1 MSKSCCDH
9 SHSAAIKTVSKNTIG
24 QHEPHHD
31 SPCCAGNTT
40 CGSAPYLAPPLA
52 HHLANDALAQSE
64 DNPPSL
70 ASCHDQHCGCTAA
83 THQHLAPSA
92 DLLVDPLVNPLID
105 PQVNAPT
112 DILTEPVTAQAL
124 PTHRHSWHVVGM
136 DCPSCARKVETAVSR
151 VAGVVQARVLFATE
165 KLVVDL
171 APGLCPDLVTAA
183 VLAAGFQLK
192 ESNQGATADLAT
204 EQGSSLHPRQ
214 RALGRA
220 IAAYWQPLSLAGFML
235 IAALLPTALS
245 QPLFIF
251 ATLWGLWPIAG
262 KAWALTK
269 SGSPFAIETLM
280 TVAAL
285 GALLLGETAEAATV
299 LLLFMLG
306 EHLEAYAAGRAR
318 AGVTALMA
326 LVPNKAMRIRPALP
340 DQGAQ
345 EVREEVAVDQLRPG
359 DIIEI
364 APGARLPADACL
376 LDALG
381 AFDES
386 ALTGESIPVEHRQG
400 DTVPA
405 GSLAADRLVRL
416 EVVSEPGN
424 NAIDRI
430 LHLIE
435 EAQSQRAPIERF
447 IDRFSRAYTPAIMLF
462 ALLVMLVP
470 PLAFGQSWDEWI
482 YRALTLLLIGCPCA
496 LVISTPAAVTS
507 ALAAA
512 SRQGVLIK
520 GGAAL
525 ERLAHINTLAFDKTG
540 TLTLGQ
546 PQLRELVS
554 LNGQPDAELLALA
567 AAIEQG
573 SHHPLARAIVANAT
587 KQQLTLAK
595 AEALRALPGMG
606 VEGRID
612 GILWQLLA
620 PSRITTLTTEQLAR
634 TAALEQQGQTVV
646 VLCQIQQQQVLPA
659 ALLALRDEI
668 RPEAAA
674 ALRELQR
681 LGLSSIMLTGDNP
694 RTAQA
699 IATEL
704 GIGWRAGLLPQNKVE
719 EIAKLAATHK
729 VAMIGDGIND
739 APAMKRASI
748 GIAMGGGTDVAL
760 ETADAA
766 LTHNQLGGIATMIR
780 LSRAALANI
789 HQNIALA
796 LGLKA
801 IFLVTSVF
809 GITGLWIAVLADTG
823 ATALVTINALRLLRK
838 R

>member
-1 MSKSCCDH
+1 MSKSCCNH
-9 SHSAAIKTVSKNTIG
+9 QHAAPIKAVSKAAPG
-24 QHEPHHD
+24 QSEHHHD
-31 SPCCAGNTT
+31 SHCCDNTT
-40 CGSAPYLAPPLA
+40 PVSCCSTQTPHEHASRDGNESPGDEEPPRG
-52 HHLANDALAQSE
+52 
-64 DNPPSL
+64 
-70 ASCHDQHCGCTAA
+70 SCHDQVCCS
-83 THQHLAPSA
+83 APLSPA
-92 DLLVDPLVNPLID
+92 HDHKHEHEHEHDMPPADPLV
-105 PQVNAPT
+105 AP
-112 DILTEPVTAQAL
+112 VQGNS
-124 PTHRHSWHVVGM
+124 RHSWQVLGM
-136 DCPSCARKVETAVSR
+136 DCPSCARKIETAVSR
-151 VAGVVQARVLFATE
+151 VSGVQQARVLFATE

-171 APGLCPDLVTAA
+171 APGLSPDPVTAA

-192 ESNQGATADLAT
+192 GESADKQAADRKQASQPPLQGNLF
-204 EQGSSLHPRQ
+204 GNF
-214 RALGRA
+214 LGK
-220 IAAYWQPLSLAGFML
+220 YWQPLSLAGLML
-235 IAALLPTALS
+235 VAALLPKEFG
-245 QPLFIF
+245 QPLFTL
-251 ATLWGLWPIAG
+251 ATLWGLWPISR

-280 TVAAL
+280 TIAAV
-285 GALLLGETAEAATV
+285 GALFLGETAEAAMV

-326 LVPNKAMRIRPALP
+326 LVPDKALRIRTTAE
-340 DQGAQ
+340 G
-345 EVREEVAVDQLRPG
+345 EVREEVAADQLRPG

-364 APGARLPADACL
+364 APGARLPADARL
-376 LDALG
+376 LDELG

-386 ALTGESIPVEHRQG
+386 ALTGESIPVERRQG
-400 DTVPA
+400 DKVPA
-405 GSLAADRLVRL
+405 GSLAADRVLRL

-435 EAQSQRAPIERF
+435 EAESQRAPIERF
-447 IDRFSRAYTPAIMLF
+447 IDRFSRWYTPAMMLV
-462 ALLVMLVP
+462 ALLVVLVP

-482 YRALTLLLIGCPCA
+482 YRGLALLLIGCPCA

-512 SRQGVLIK
+512 TRQGALIK

-525 ERLAHINTLAFDKTG
+525 ERLAHIDTVAFDKTG
-540 TLTLGQ
+540 TLTLGK
-546 PQLRELVS
+546 PQLTELVS
-554 LNGQPDAELLALA
+554 LNGQPEDELLALA

-573 SHHPLARAIVANAT
+573 SHHPLARAVVANAT
-587 KQQLTLAK
+587 EQGLTLA
-595 AEALRALPGMG
+595 EARDLRALPGMG
-606 VEGRID
+606 VEGRIN
-612 GILWQLLA
+612 GELWQLLA
-620 PSRITTLTTEQLAR
+620 PSRV
-634 TAALEQQGQTVV
+634 AALNMEQQTRIGSLERQGKTVV
-646 VLCQIQQQQVLPA
+646 VLCQSSGDQALPV
-659 ALLALRDEI
+659 ALLALRDQI

-674 ALRELQR
+674 ALQELNR
-681 LGLSSIMLTGDNP
+681 LGLNSIMLTGDNP
-694 RTAQA
+694 RAAEA

-704 GIGWRAGLLPQNKVE
+704 GMGWRAGLLPENKVE
-719 EIAKLAATHK
+719 EIAKLASTRK

-766 LTHNQLGGIATMIR
+766 LTHNQLGGIAAMIR

-801 IFLVTSVF
+801 IFLVTSLL

-823 ATALVTINALRLLRK
+823 ATALVTANALRLLRK

>member
-1 MSKSCCDH
+1 MSKSCCNH
-9 SHSAAIKTVSKNTIG
+9 QHAAPIKAVSKAASG
-24 QHEPHHD
+24 QSEHHHD
-31 SPCCAGNTT
+31 SHCCDNTT
-40 CGSAPYLAPPLA
+40 PVSCCSTQTPHEHASRDGNESPGDEEPPRGGCHDKACCSAPLSPAHDHKHEHEHEHEHDMPPA
-52 HHLANDALAQSE
+52 
-64 DNPPSL
+64 
-70 ASCHDQHCGCTAA
+70 
-83 THQHLAPSA
+83 
-92 DLLVDPLVNPLID
+92 DPLV
-105 PQVNAPT
+105 AP
-112 DILTEPVTAQAL
+112 VQGNS
-124 PTHRHSWHVVGM
+124 RHSWQVLGM
-136 DCPSCARKVETAVSR
+136 DCPSCARKIETAVSR
-151 VAGVVQARVLFATE
+151 VSGVQQARVLFATE

-171 APGLCPDLVTAA
+171 APGLSPDPVTAA

-192 ESNQGATADLAT
+192 GAQANTAHTITKEAT
-204 EQGSSLHPRQ
+204 RQ
-214 RALGRA
+214 SPLLTTLGK
-220 IAAYWQPLSLAGFML
+220 YWQPLSLASLML
-235 IAALLPTALS
+235 VAALLPKEFG
-245 QPLFIF
+245 QPLFTL
-251 ATLWGLWPIAG
+251 ATLWGLWPISR

-285 GALLLGETAEAATV
+285 GALFLGETAEAAMV

-326 LVPNKAMRIRPALP
+326 LVPDKALRIRTTAE
-340 DQGAQ
+340 G
-345 EVREEVAVDQLRPG
+345 EVREEVGADELRPG

-364 APGARLPADACL
+364 APGARLPADARL
-376 LDALG
+376 LDKLG

-386 ALTGESIPVEHRQG
+386 ALTGESIPVERRQG
-400 DTVPA
+400 DKVPA
-405 GSLAADRLVRL
+405 GSLAADRVLRL

-435 EAQSQRAPIERF
+435 EAESQRAPIERF
-447 IDRFSRAYTPAIMLF
+447 IDRFSRWYTPAMMLV
-462 ALLVMLVP
+462 ALLVVLVP

-482 YRALTLLLIGCPCA
+482 YRGLALLLIGCPCA

-512 SRQGVLIK
+512 TRQGALIK

-525 ERLAHINTLAFDKTG
+525 ERLAHIDTVAFDKTG
-540 TLTLGQ
+540 TLTLGK
-546 PQLRELVS
+546 PQLTELVS
-554 LNGQPDAELLALA
+554 LNGQPETELLALA

-573 SHHPLARAIVANAT
+573 SHHPLARAVVANAT
-587 KQQLTLAK
+587 EQGLTLA
-595 AEALRALPGMG
+595 EARDLRTLPGMG
-606 VEGRID
+606 VEGRIN
-612 GILWQLLA
+612 GELWQLLA
-620 PSRITTLTTEQLAR
+620 PSRV
-634 TAALEQQGQTVV
+634 AALNMEQQTRIGSLERQGKTVV
-646 VLCQIQQQQVLPA
+646 VLCQSSGDQALPV
-659 ALLALRDEI
+659 ALLALRDQI
-668 RPEAAA
+668 RPEAAT
-674 ALRELQR
+674 ALQELNR
-681 LGLSSIMLTGDNP
+681 LGLNSIMLTGDNSN
-694 RTAQA
+694 AAEA

-704 GIGWRAGLLPQNKVE
+704 GMGWRAGLLPENKVE
-719 EIAKLAATHK
+719 EIAKLASTRK

-766 LTHNQLGGIATMIR
+766 LTHNQLGGIAAMIR

-801 IFLVTSVF
+801 IFLVTSLL

-823 ATALVTINALRLLRK
+823 ATALVTANALRLLRK

>member
-1 MSKSCCDH
+1 MSKSCCNH
-9 SHSAAIKTVSKNTIG
+9 QHAAPIKAVSKAVSG
-24 QHEPHHD
+24 
-31 SPCCAGNTT
+31 
-40 CGSAPYLAPPLA
+40 
-52 HHLANDALAQSE
+52 QSE
-64 DNPPSL
+64 HHHNSQCCDSTTPINGCSATTPHEHASRDGNESPGDDEPPRGG
-70 ASCHDQHCGCTAA
+70 CHDQACCSTP
-83 THQHLAPSA
+83 LSSA
-92 DLLVDPLVNPLID
+92 HDHEHDHEHDMPPADPLV
-105 PQVNAPT
+105 AP
-112 DILTEPVTAQAL
+112 EQGNS
-124 PTHRHSWHVVGM
+124 RHSWQVLGM
-136 DCPSCARKVETAVSR
+136 DCPSCARKIETAVGR
-151 VAGVVQARVLFATE
+151 VSGVQQARVLFATE

-171 APGLCPDLVTAA
+171 APGLSPDPVTAA

-192 ESNQGATADLAT
+192 GESAGKQAAGREQASQPTLLGNLFGKELGNFLAK
-204 EQGSSLHPRQ
+204 
-214 RALGRA
+214 
-220 IAAYWQPLSLAGFML
+220 YWQPLSLAGLML
-235 IAALLPTALS
+235 VAALLPS
-245 QPLFIF
+245 EIDQPLFTL
-251 ATLWGLWPIAG
+251 ATLWGLWPISR

-285 GALLLGETAEAATV
+285 GALFLGETAEAAMV

-326 LVPNKAMRIRPALP
+326 LVPDKALRIRTTAE
-340 DQGAQ
+340 G
-345 EVREEVAVDQLRPG
+345 EVREEVGADQLRPG

-364 APGARLPADACL
+364 APGARLPADARL
-376 LDALG
+376 LDELG

-386 ALTGESIPVEHRQG
+386 ALTGESIPVERRQG
-400 DTVPA
+400 DKVPA
-405 GSLAADRLVRL
+405 GSLAADRVLRL

-435 EAQSQRAPIERF
+435 EAESQRAPIERF
-447 IDRFSRAYTPAIMLF
+447 IDRFSRWYTPAMMLI
-462 ALLVMLVP
+462 ALLVVIVP

-482 YRALTLLLIGCPCA
+482 YRGLALLLIGCPCA

-512 SRQGVLIK
+512 TRQGALIK

-525 ERLAHINTLAFDKTG
+525 ERLAHIDTVAFDKTG
-540 TLTLGQ
+540 TLTLGK
-546 PQLRELVS
+546 PQLTELVS
-554 LNGQPDAELLALA
+554 LNGQPEAELLALA

-573 SHHPLARAIVANAT
+573 SHHPLARAVVANAT
-587 KQQLTLAK
+587 EQRLTLA
-595 AEALRALPGMG
+595 EARDLHALPGMG
-606 VEGRID
+606 VEGRIN
-612 GILWQLLA
+612 GALWQLLA
-620 PSRITTLTTEQLAR
+620 PSRVATLNA
-634 TAALEQQGQTVV
+634 EQQTRIGTLERQGKTVV
-646 VLCQIQQQQVLPA
+646 VLCQSSVDQALPI
-659 ALLALRDEI
+659 ALLALRDQI

-674 ALRELQR
+674 ALQELSR
-681 LGLSSIMLTGDNP
+681 LGLNSIMLTGDNP
-694 RTAQA
+694 NAAEA

-704 GIGWRAGLLPQNKVE
+704 GMGWRAGLLPENKVE
-719 EIAKLAATHK
+719 EIAKLASSQK

-766 LTHNQLGGIATMIR
+766 LTHNQLGGIAAMIR

-801 IFLVTSVF
+801 IFLVTSLL

-823 ATALVTINALRLLRK
+823 ATALVTANALRLLRK

>member
-1 MSKSCCDH
+1 MSKSCCNHAHAAPIKAISKAASHQGEHQHDSHCCDNAAPVSGCTSQAPHDH
-9 SHSAAIKTVSKNTIG
+9 QAHGESDPPGDEEPPRGSCSGQACCSAQPQAPDHAHDHVHQDAHGHHDHDESPD
-24 QHEPHHD
+24 QLAPLHEP
-31 SPCCAGNTT
+31 AQNT
-40 CGSAPYLAPPLA
+40 S
-52 HHLANDALAQSE
+52 
-64 DNPPSL
+64 
-70 ASCHDQHCGCTAA
+70 
-83 THQHLAPSA
+83 
-92 DLLVDPLVNPLID
+92 
-105 PQVNAPT
+105 
-112 DILTEPVTAQAL
+112 
-124 PTHRHSWHVVGM
+124 RHSWQVLGM
-136 DCPSCARKVETAVSR
+136 DCPSCARKIETAVGR
-151 VAGVVQARVLFATE
+151 VAGVQQARVLFATE

-171 APGLCPDLVTAA
+171 APGLSPDPITAA

-192 ESNQGATADLAT
+192 GNSQTADAK
-204 EQGSSLHPRQ
+204 PRSPLMTL
-214 RALGRA
+214 LGK
-220 IAAYWQPLSLAGFML
+220 YWQPLSLAGLML
-235 IAALLPTALS
+235 VAALLPDTVGK
-245 QPLFIF
+245 PLFVL
-251 ATLWGLWPIAG
+251 ATLWGLWPVAR

-280 TVAAL
+280 TVAAV
-285 GALLLGETAEAATV
+285 GALFLGETAEAAMV

-326 LVPNKAMRIRPALP
+326 LVPDKALRIRQTSEGEL
-340 DQGAQ
+340 
-345 EVREEVAVDQLRPG
+345 REEVAADELRPG

-364 APGARLPADACL
+364 APGARLPADARL

-386 ALTGESIPVEHRQG
+386 ALTGESIPVERRQG
-400 DTVPA
+400 DKVAA
-405 GSLAADRLVRL
+405 GSLAADRVLRL

-435 EAQSQRAPIERF
+435 EAETQRAPIERF
-447 IDRFSRAYTPAIMLF
+447 IDRFSRWYTPAMMLV
-462 ALLVMLVP
+462 ALLVVLVP
-470 PLAFGQSWDEWI
+470 PLFFGQSWDEWI
-482 YRALTLLLIGCPCA
+482 YRGLALLLIGCPCA

-512 SRQGVLIK
+512 TRQGALIK

-525 ERLAHINTLAFDKTG
+525 ERLAHVDTVAFDKTG
-540 TLTLGQ
+540 TLTLGK
-546 PQLRELVS
+546 PQLTELIS
-554 LNGQPDAELLALA
+554 LDGRPESEWLALA

-573 SHHPLARAIVANAT
+573 SHHPLARAVVAAANE
-587 KQQLTLAK
+587 QGLTLAT
-595 AEALRALPGMG
+595 ATDLRALPGMG

-612 GILWQLLA
+612 GMLWQLLA
-620 PSRITTLTTEQLAR
+620 PSRVESRDDETLTRIAT
-634 TAALEQQGQTVV
+634 LEQQGKTVV
-646 VLCQIQQQQVLPA
+646 LLCQAGAAPV
-659 ALLALRDEI
+659 ALLALRDQI

-674 ALRELQR
+674 ALQELST
-681 LGLSSIMLTGDNP
+681 LGLQSIMLTGDNP
-694 RTAQA
+694 RAAEA
-699 IATEL
+699 IAGEL
-704 GIGWRAGLLPQNKVE
+704 GMGWRAGLLPEGKVE
-719 EIAKLAATHK
+719 EIAKLARTQK

-766 LTHNQLGGIATMIR
+766 LTHNQLGGLAAMIR

-801 IFLVTSVF
+801 IFLVTSLL

-823 ATALVTINALRLLRK
+823 ATALVTANALRLLRK

>member
-1 MSKSCCDH
+1 MSKSCCNH
-9 SHSAAIKTVSKNTIG
+9 QHAAPIKAVSKAAPG
-24 QHEPHHD
+24 QSEHHHD
-31 SPCCAGNTT
+31 SHCCDNTT
-40 CGSAPYLAPPLA
+40 PVSCCSTQTPHEHASRDGNESPGDEEPPRGG
-52 HHLANDALAQSE
+52 
-64 DNPPSL
+64 
-70 ASCHDQHCGCTAA
+70 CHDQACCS
-83 THQHLAPSA
+83 APLSPA
-92 DLLVDPLVNPLID
+92 HDHKHEHEHGHDMPPADPLV
-105 PQVNAPT
+105 AP
-112 DILTEPVTAQAL
+112 AQGNS
-124 PTHRHSWHVVGM
+124 RHSWQVMGM
-136 DCPSCARKVETAVSR
+136 DCPSCARKIETAVSR
-151 VAGVVQARVLFATE
+151 VSGVQQARVLFATE

-171 APGLCPDLVTAA
+171 APGLSPDPVTAA

-192 ESNQGATADLAT
+192 GAQANTAHTITKEAT
-204 EQGSSLHPRQ
+204 RQ
-214 RALGRA
+214 SPLLTTLGK
-220 IAAYWQPLSLAGFML
+220 YWQPLSLASLML
-235 IAALLPTALS
+235 VAALLPKEFG
-245 QPLFIF
+245 QPLFTL
-251 ATLWGLWPIAG
+251 ATLWGLWPISR

-280 TVAAL
+280 TVAAV
-285 GALLLGETAEAATV
+285 GALFLGETAEAAMV

-326 LVPNKAMRIRPALP
+326 LVPDKALRIRTTAE
-340 DQGAQ
+340 G
-345 EVREEVAVDQLRPG
+345 EVREEVAADELRPG

-364 APGARLPADACL
+364 APGARLAADARL

-386 ALTGESIPVEHRQG
+386 ALTGESIPVERRQG
-400 DTVPA
+400 DKVPA
-405 GSLAADRLVRL
+405 GSLAADRVLRL

-435 EAQSQRAPIERF
+435 EAESQRAPIERF
-447 IDRFSRAYTPAIMLF
+447 IDRFSRWYTPAMMLV
-462 ALLVMLVP
+462 ALLVVLVP

-482 YRALTLLLIGCPCA
+482 YRGLALLLIGCPCA

-512 SRQGVLIK
+512 TRQGALIK

-525 ERLAHINTLAFDKTG
+525 ERLAHIDTVAFDKTG
-540 TLTLGQ
+540 TLTLGK
-546 PQLRELVS
+546 PQLTELVS
-554 LNGQPDAELLALA
+554 LNGQPETELLALA

-573 SHHPLARAIVANAT
+573 SHHPLARAVVANAT
-587 KQQLTLAK
+587 EQGLTLA
-595 AEALRALPGMG
+595 EARDLRALPGMG
-606 VEGRID
+606 VEGRVN
-612 GILWQLLA
+612 GELWQLLA
-620 PSRITTLTTEQLAR
+620 PSRV
-634 TAALEQQGQTVV
+634 AALNMEQQTRIASLERQGKTVV
-646 VLCQIQQQQVLPA
+646 VLCQSSDAQALPV
-659 ALLALRDEI
+659 ALLALRDQI

-674 ALRELQR
+674 ALQELNR
-681 LGLSSIMLTGDNP
+681 LGLNSIMLTGDNP
-694 RTAQA
+694 NAAEA

-704 GIGWRAGLLPQNKVE
+704 GMGWRAGLLPENKVE
-719 EIAKLAATHK
+719 EIAKLASTRK

-766 LTHNQLGGIATMIR
+766 LTHNQLGGIAAMIR

-801 IFLVTSVF
+801 IFLVTSLL

-823 ATALVTINALRLLRK
+823 ATALVTANALRLLRK

>member
-1 MSKSCCDH
+1 MSKSCCNH
-9 SHSAAIKTVSKNTIG
+9 QHTAPIKAVSKAAPG
-24 QHEPHHD
+24 QSEHHHD
-31 SPCCAGNTT
+31 SHCCDNTT
-40 CGSAPYLAPPLA
+40 PVSCCSTPTPHEHTSRDGNESPGDEEPPR
-52 HHLANDALAQSE
+52 E
-64 DNPPSL
+64 
-70 ASCHDQHCGCTAA
+70 SCHDQACCS
-83 THQHLAPSA
+83 APLSPA
-92 DLLVDPLVNPLID
+92 HDHEHDHEHDMPPADPLV
-105 PQVNAPT
+105 AP
-112 DILTEPVTAQAL
+112 AQGNS
-124 PTHRHSWHVVGM
+124 RHSWQVLGM
-136 DCPSCARKVETAVSR
+136 DCPSCARKIETAVSR
-151 VAGVVQARVLFATE
+151 VSGVQQARVLFATE

-171 APGLCPDLVTAA
+171 APGLSPDPVTAA

-192 ESNQGATADLAT
+192 GAQANTAHTITKEAT
-204 EQGSSLHPRQ
+204 RQ
-214 RALGRA
+214 SPLLTTLGK
-220 IAAYWQPLSLAGFML
+220 YWQPLSLASLML
-235 IAALLPTALS
+235 VAALLPKEFG
-245 QPLFIF
+245 QPLFTL
-251 ATLWGLWPIAG
+251 ATLWGLWPISR

-280 TVAAL
+280 TVAAV
-285 GALLLGETAEAATV
+285 GALFLGETAEAAMV

-326 LVPNKAMRIRPALP
+326 LVPDKALRIRTTAEG
-340 DQGAQ
+340 D
-345 EVREEVAVDQLRPG
+345 VREEVAADELRPG

-364 APGARLPADACL
+364 APGARLAADARL
-376 LDALG
+376 LDELG

-386 ALTGESIPVEHRQG
+386 ALTGESIPVERRQG
-400 DTVPA
+400 DKVPA
-405 GSLAADRLVRL
+405 GSLAADRVLRL

-435 EAQSQRAPIERF
+435 EAESQRAPIERF
-447 IDRFSRAYTPAIMLF
+447 IDRFSRWYTPAMMLV
-462 ALLVMLVP
+462 ALLVVLVP

-482 YRALTLLLIGCPCA
+482 YRGLALLLIGCPCA

-512 SRQGVLIK
+512 TRQGALIK

-525 ERLAHINTLAFDKTG
+525 ERLANIDTVAFDKTG
-540 TLTLGQ
+540 TLTLGK
-546 PQLRELVS
+546 PQLTELVS
-554 LNGQPDAELLALA
+554 LNGQPETELLALA

-573 SHHPLARAIVANAT
+573 SHHPLARAVVASASE
-587 KQQLTLAK
+587 QGLTP
-595 AEALRALPGMG
+595 AEARDLRALPGMG
-606 VEGRID
+606 VEGRIN
-612 GILWQLLA
+612 GELWQLLA
-620 PSRITTLTTEQLAR
+620 PSRVATLNTEQQTR
-634 TAALEQQGQTVV
+634 IGSLERQGKTVV
-646 VLCQIQQQQVLPA
+646 VLCQSSGDQALPV
-659 ALLALRDEI
+659 ALLALRDQI

-674 ALRELQR
+674 ALQELNR
-681 LGLSSIMLTGDNP
+681 LGLNSIMLTGDNP
-694 RTAQA
+694 NAAEA

-704 GIGWRAGLLPQNKVE
+704 GMGWRAGLLPENKVE
-719 EIAKLAATHK
+719 EIAKLASTRK

-766 LTHNQLGGIATMIR
+766 LTHNQLGGIAAMIR

-801 IFLVTSVF
+801 IFLVTSLL

-823 ATALVTINALRLLRK
+823 ATALVTANALRLLRK

>member
-1 MSKSCCDH
+1 MSKSCCNH
-9 SHSAAIKTVSKNTIG
+9 QHTAPIKAVSKAAPG
-24 QHEPHHD
+24 QSEHHHD
-31 SPCCAGNTT
+31 SHCCDNTT
-40 CGSAPYLAPPLA
+40 PVSCCSTPTPHEHASRDGNESPGDEEPPR
-52 HHLANDALAQSE
+52 E
-64 DNPPSL
+64 
-70 ASCHDQHCGCTAA
+70 SCHDQACCS
-83 THQHLAPSA
+83 APLSPA
-92 DLLVDPLVNPLID
+92 HDHEHDHEHDMPPADPLV
-105 PQVNAPT
+105 AP
-112 DILTEPVTAQAL
+112 AQGNS
-124 PTHRHSWHVVGM
+124 RHSWQVLGM
-136 DCPSCARKVETAVSR
+136 DCPSCARKIETAVSR
-151 VAGVVQARVLFATE
+151 VSGVQQARVLFATE

-171 APGLCPDLVTAA
+171 APGLSPDPVTAA

-192 ESNQGATADLAT
+192 GAQANTAHTITKEAT
-204 EQGSSLHPRQ
+204 RQ
-214 RALGRA
+214 SPLLTTLGK
-220 IAAYWQPLSLAGFML
+220 YWQPLSLASLML
-235 IAALLPTALS
+235 VAALLPKEFG
-245 QPLFIF
+245 QPLFTL
-251 ATLWGLWPIAG
+251 ATLWGLWPISR

-280 TVAAL
+280 TVAAV
-285 GALLLGETAEAATV
+285 GALFLGETAEAAMV

-326 LVPNKAMRIRPALP
+326 LVPDKALRIRTTAEG
-340 DQGAQ
+340 D
-345 EVREEVAVDQLRPG
+345 VREEVAADELRPG

-364 APGARLPADACL
+364 APGARLAADARL
-376 LDALG
+376 LDELG

-386 ALTGESIPVEHRQG
+386 ALTGESIPVERRQG
-400 DTVPA
+400 DKVPA
-405 GSLAADRLVRL
+405 GSLAADRVLRL

-435 EAQSQRAPIERF
+435 EAESQRAPIERF
-447 IDRFSRAYTPAIMLF
+447 IDRFSRWYTPAMMLV
-462 ALLVMLVP
+462 ALLVVLVP

-482 YRALTLLLIGCPCA
+482 YRGLALLLIGCPCA

-512 SRQGVLIK
+512 TRQGALIK

-525 ERLAHINTLAFDKTG
+525 ERLANIDTVAFDKTG
-540 TLTLGQ
+540 TLTLGK
-546 PQLRELVS
+546 PQLTELVS
-554 LNGQPDAELLALA
+554 LNGQPETELLALA

-573 SHHPLARAIVANAT
+573 SHHPLARAVVASASE
-587 KQQLTLAK
+587 QGLTP
-595 AEALRALPGMG
+595 AEARDLRALPGMG
-606 VEGRID
+606 VEGRIN
-612 GILWQLLA
+612 GELWQLLA
-620 PSRITTLTTEQLAR
+620 PSRVATLNTEQQTR
-634 TAALEQQGQTVV
+634 IGSLERQGKTVV
-646 VLCQIQQQQVLPA
+646 VLCQSSGDQALPV
-659 ALLALRDEI
+659 ALLALRDQI

-674 ALRELQR
+674 ALQELNR
-681 LGLSSIMLTGDNP
+681 LGLNSIMLTGDNP
-694 RTAQA
+694 NAAEA

-704 GIGWRAGLLPQNKVE
+704 GMGWRAGLLPENKVE
-719 EIAKLAATHK
+719 EIAKLASTRK

-766 LTHNQLGGIATMIR
+766 LTHNQLGGIAAMIR

-801 IFLVTSVF
+801 IFLVTSLL

-823 ATALVTINALRLLRK
+823 ATALVTANALRLLRK

>member
-1 MSKSCCDH
+1 MSKSCCNH
-9 SHSAAIKTVSKNTIG
+9 QHAAPIKAVSKAAPG
-24 QHEPHHD
+24 QSEHHHD
-31 SPCCAGNTT
+31 SHCCDNTT
-40 CGSAPYLAPPLA
+40 PVSCCSTPTPHEHASRDGNESPGDEEPPRGSYHDKACCSAPLSPAHDHKHKHEHDMPPA
-52 HHLANDALAQSE
+52 
-64 DNPPSL
+64 
-70 ASCHDQHCGCTAA
+70 
-83 THQHLAPSA
+83 
-92 DLLVDPLVNPLID
+92 DPLV
-105 PQVNAPT
+105 AP
-112 DILTEPVTAQAL
+112 EQGNS
-124 PTHRHSWHVVGM
+124 RHSWQVMGM
-136 DCPSCARKVETAVSR
+136 DCPSCARKIETAVSR
-151 VAGVVQARVLFATE
+151 VSGVQQARVLFATE

-171 APGLCPDLVTAA
+171 APGLSPDPVTAA

-192 ESNQGATADLAT
+192 GESADKQAAGRKQASQQPLQGNLF
-204 EQGSSLHPRQ
+204 GNF
-214 RALGRA
+214 LGK
-220 IAAYWQPLSLAGFML
+220 YWQPLSLAGLML
-235 IAALLPTALS
+235 VAALLPKELG
-245 QPLFIF
+245 QPLFTL
-251 ATLWGLWPIAG
+251 ATLWGLWPISR

-285 GALLLGETAEAATV
+285 GALFLGETAEAAMV

-326 LVPNKAMRIRPALP
+326 LVPDKALRIRTTAE
-340 DQGAQ
+340 G
-345 EVREEVAVDQLRPG
+345 EVREEVAADELRPG

-364 APGARLPADACL
+364 APGARLPADARL
-376 LDALG
+376 LDTLG

-386 ALTGESIPVEHRQG
+386 ALTGESIPVERRQG
-400 DTVPA
+400 DKVPA
-405 GSLAADRLVRL
+405 GSLAADRVLRL

-435 EAQSQRAPIERF
+435 EAESQRAPIERF
-447 IDRFSRAYTPAIMLF
+447 IDRFSRWYTPAMMLV
-462 ALLVMLVP
+462 ALLVVLVP

-482 YRALTLLLIGCPCA
+482 YRGLALLLIGCPCA

-512 SRQGVLIK
+512 TRQGALIK

-525 ERLAHINTLAFDKTG
+525 ERLAHIDTVAFDKTG
-540 TLTLGQ
+540 TLTLGK
-546 PQLRELVS
+546 PQLTELVS
-554 LNGQPDAELLALA
+554 LNGQPETELLALA

-573 SHHPLARAIVANAT
+573 SHHPLARAVVANAT
-587 KQQLTLAK
+587 EQGLTLA
-595 AEALRALPGMG
+595 EARDLRALPGMG
-606 VEGRID
+606 VEGRIN
-612 GILWQLLA
+612 GELWQLLA
-620 PSRITTLTTEQLAR
+620 PSRV
-634 TAALEQQGQTVV
+634 AALNMEQQTRIGSLERQGKTVV
-646 VLCQIQQQQVLPA
+646 VLCRSSGDQALPV
-659 ALLALRDEI
+659 ALLALRDQI

-674 ALRELQR
+674 ALQELHQ
-681 LGLSSIMLTGDNP
+681 LGLNSIMLTGDNP
-694 RTAQA
+694 RAAEA

-704 GIGWRAGLLPQNKVE
+704 GMGWRAGLLPENKVE
-719 EIAKLAATHK
+719 EIAKLASTRK

-766 LTHNQLGGIATMIR
+766 LTHNQLGGIAAMIR

-801 IFLVTSVF
+801 IFLVTSLL

-823 ATALVTINALRLLRK
+823 ATALVTANALRLLRK

>member
-1 MSKSCCDH
+1 MSKSCCNH
-9 SHSAAIKTVSKNTIG
+9 QHAAPIKAVSKAAPG
-24 QHEPHHD
+24 QSEHHHD
-31 SPCCAGNTT
+31 SHCCDNTT
-40 CGSAPYLAPPLA
+40 PVSCCSTPTPHEHASRDGNESPGDEEPPRG
-52 HHLANDALAQSE
+52 
-64 DNPPSL
+64 
-70 ASCHDQHCGCTAA
+70 SCHDKACCN
-83 THQHLAPSA
+83 APLSPA
-92 DLLVDPLVNPLID
+92 HEHEHDMPPADPLV
-105 PQVNAPT
+105 AP
-112 DILTEPVTAQAL
+112 EQGNS
-124 PTHRHSWHVVGM
+124 RHSWQVLGM
-136 DCPSCARKVETAVSR
+136 DCPNCARKIETAVSR
-151 VAGVVQARVLFATE
+151 VSGVQQARVLFATE

-171 APGLCPDLVTAA
+171 APGLSPDPVTAA

-192 ESNQGATADLAT
+192 GESTDKQAAGRKQASQQLLQGNLF
-204 EQGSSLHPRQ
+204 GNF
-214 RALGRA
+214 LGK
-220 IAAYWQPLSLAGFML
+220 YWQPLSLAGLML
-235 IAALLPTALS
+235 VAALLPKEFG
-245 QPLFIF
+245 QPLFTL
-251 ATLWGLWPIAG
+251 ATLWGLWPISR

-280 TVAAL
+280 TVAAV
-285 GALLLGETAEAATV
+285 GALFLGETAEAAMV

-326 LVPNKAMRIRPALP
+326 LVPDKALRIRTTAES
-340 DQGAQ
+340 
-345 EVREEVAVDQLRPG
+345 EVREEVAADELRPG

-364 APGARLPADACL
+364 APGARLPADARL

-386 ALTGESIPVEHRQG
+386 ALTGESIPVERRQG
-400 DTVPA
+400 DKVPA
-405 GSLAADRLVRL
+405 GSLAADRVLRL

-435 EAQSQRAPIERF
+435 EAESQRAPIERF
-447 IDRFSRAYTPAIMLF
+447 IDRFSRWYTPAMMLV
-462 ALLVMLVP
+462 ALLVVLVP

-482 YRALTLLLIGCPCA
+482 YRGLALLLIGCPCA

-512 SRQGVLIK
+512 TRQGALIK

-525 ERLAHINTLAFDKTG
+525 ERLAYIDTVAFDKTG
-540 TLTLGQ
+540 TLTLGK
-546 PQLRELVS
+546 PQLTELVS
-554 LNGQPDAELLALA
+554 LNGQPETELLALA

-573 SHHPLARAIVANAT
+573 SHHPLALAVVANAT
-587 KQQLTLAK
+587 EQGLTLA
-595 AEALRALPGMG
+595 EARDLRALPGMG
-606 VEGRID
+606 VEGRIN
-612 GILWQLLA
+612 GELWQLLA
-620 PSRITTLTTEQLAR
+620 PSRVATLNVEQQTR
-634 TAALEQQGQTVV
+634 IGSLEQQGKTVV
-646 VLCQIQQQQVLPA
+646 VLCQSSGDQALPV
-659 ALLALRDEI
+659 ALLALRDQI

-674 ALRELQR
+674 ALQELHQ
-681 LGLSSIMLTGDNP
+681 LGLKSIMLTGDNP
-694 RTAQA
+694 NAAEA

-704 GIGWRAGLLPQNKVE
+704 GMGWRAGLLPENKVE
-719 EIAKLAATHK
+719 EIAKLASTRK

-766 LTHNQLGGIATMIR
+766 LTHNQLGGIAAMIR

-801 IFLVTSVF
+801 IFLVTSLL

-823 ATALVTINALRLLRK
+823 ATALVTANALRLLRK

>member
-1 MSKSCCDH
+1 MSKSCCNH
-9 SHSAAIKTVSKNTIG
+9 QHAAPIKAVSKAAPG
-24 QHEPHHD
+24 QSEHHHD
-31 SPCCAGNTT
+31 SHCCDNTT
-40 CGSAPYLAPPLA
+40 PVSCCTTPTPHEHASRDGNESPGDEEPPRG
-52 HHLANDALAQSE
+52 
-64 DNPPSL
+64 
-70 ASCHDQHCGCTAA
+70 SCHDKACCS
-83 THQHLAPSA
+83 APLSPA
-92 DLLVDPLVNPLID
+92 HDHKHEHDMPPADPLV
-105 PQVNAPT
+105 AP
-112 DILTEPVTAQAL
+112 EQGNS
-124 PTHRHSWHVVGM
+124 RHSWQVLGM
-136 DCPSCARKVETAVSR
+136 DCPSCARKIETAVSR
-151 VAGVVQARVLFATE
+151 VSGVQQARVLFATE

-171 APGLCPDLVTAA
+171 APGLSPDPVTAA

-192 ESNQGATADLAT
+192 GESADKQAAGRKQASQQPLQGNLF
-204 EQGSSLHPRQ
+204 GNF
-214 RALGRA
+214 LGK
-220 IAAYWQPLSLAGFML
+220 YWQPLSLASLML
-235 IAALLPTALS
+235 VAALLPKELG
-245 QPLFIF
+245 QPLFTL
-251 ATLWGLWPIAG
+251 ATLWGLWPISR

-280 TVAAL
+280 TVAAV
-285 GALLLGETAEAATV
+285 GALFLGETAEAAMV

-326 LVPNKAMRIRPALP
+326 LVPDKALRIRTTAE
-340 DQGAQ
+340 G
-345 EVREEVAVDQLRPG
+345 EVREEVAADELRPG

-364 APGARLPADACL
+364 APGARLPADARL
-376 LDALG
+376 LDELG

-386 ALTGESIPVEHRQG
+386 ALTGESIPVERRQG
-400 DTVPA
+400 DKVPA
-405 GSLAADRLVRL
+405 GSLAADRVLRL

-435 EAQSQRAPIERF
+435 EAESQRAPIERF
-447 IDRFSRAYTPAIMLF
+447 TDRFSRWYTPTMMLV
-462 ALLVMLVP
+462 ALLVVLVP

-482 YRALTLLLIGCPCA
+482 YRGLALLLIGCPCA

-512 SRQGVLIK
+512 TRQGALIK

-525 ERLAHINTLAFDKTG
+525 ERLAHIDTVAFDKTG
-540 TLTLGQ
+540 TLTLGK
-546 PQLRELVS
+546 PQLTELVS
-554 LNGQPDAELLALA
+554 LNGQPETELLALA

-573 SHHPLARAIVANAT
+573 SHHPLARAVVANAT
-587 KQQLTLAK
+587 EQGLTLA
-595 AEALRALPGMG
+595 EARDLRALPGMG
-606 VEGRID
+606 VEGRIN
-612 GILWQLLA
+612 GELWQLLA
-620 PSRITTLTTEQLAR
+620 PSRVATLNV
-634 TAALEQQGQTVV
+634 EQQTRIASLERQGKTVV
-646 VLCQIQQQQVLPA
+646 VLCQSSGDQALPV
-659 ALLALRDEI
+659 ALLALRDQI
-668 RPEAAA
+668 RPEAAT
-674 ALRELQR
+674 ALQELNQ
-681 LGLSSIMLTGDNP
+681 LGLQSIMLTGDNP
-694 RTAQA
+694 NAAEA

-704 GIGWRAGLLPQNKVE
+704 GMSWRAGLLPENKVE
-719 EIAKLAATHK
+719 EIAKLASTRK

-766 LTHNQLGGIATMIR
+766 LTHNQLGGIAAMIR

-801 IFLVTSVF
+801 IFLVTSLL

-823 ATALVTINALRLLRK
+823 ATALVTANALRLLRK

>member
-1 MSKSCCDH
+1 
-9 SHSAAIKTVSKNTIG
+9 
-24 QHEPHHD
+24 
-31 SPCCAGNTT
+31 
-40 CGSAPYLAPPLA
+40 
-52 HHLANDALAQSE
+52 
-64 DNPPSL
+64 
-70 ASCHDQHCGCTAA
+70 
-83 THQHLAPSA
+83 
-92 DLLVDPLVNPLID
+92 
-105 PQVNAPT
+105 
-112 DILTEPVTAQAL
+112 
-124 PTHRHSWHVVGM
+124 M
-136 DCPSCARKVETAVSR
+136 DCPSCARKIETAVSR
-151 VAGVVQARVLFATE
+151 VSGVQQARVLFATE

-171 APGLCPDLVTAA
+171 APGLSPDPVTAA

-192 ESNQGATADLAT
+192 GESADKHAAVRKQASQQPLQGNLFDNF
-204 EQGSSLHPRQ
+204 
-214 RALGRA
+214 LGK
-220 IAAYWQPLSLAGFML
+220 YWQPLSLAGLML
-235 IAALLPTALS
+235 VAALLPKEFG
-245 QPLFIF
+245 QPLFTL
-251 ATLWGLWPIAG
+251 ATLWGLWPISR

-280 TVAAL
+280 TVAAV
-285 GALLLGETAEAATV
+285 GALFLGETAEAAMV

-326 LVPNKAMRIRPALP
+326 LVPDKALRIRTTAE
-340 DQGAQ
+340 G
-345 EVREEVAVDQLRPG
+345 EVREEVGADELRPG

-364 APGARLPADACL
+364 APGARLAADAHL

-386 ALTGESIPVEHRQG
+386 ALTGESIPVERRQG
-400 DTVPA
+400 DKVPA
-405 GSLAADRLVRL
+405 GSLAADRVLRL

-435 EAQSQRAPIERF
+435 EAESQRAPIERF
-447 IDRFSRAYTPAIMLF
+447 IDRFSRWYTPAMMLV
-462 ALLVMLVP
+462 ALLVVLVP
-470 PLAFGQSWDEWI
+470 PLVFGQSWDEWV
-482 YRALTLLLIGCPCA
+482 YRGLALLLIGCPCA

-512 SRQGVLIK
+512 TRQGALIK

-525 ERLAHINTLAFDKTG
+525 ERLAHIDTVAFDKTG
-540 TLTLGQ
+540 TLTLGK
-546 PQLRELVS
+546 PQLTELVS
-554 LNGQPDAELLALA
+554 LNGQPETELLALA
-567 AAIEQG
+567 VAIEQG
-573 SHHPLARAIVANAT
+573 SHHPLARAVVAAANE
-587 KQQLTLAK
+587 QGLAQV
-595 AEALRALPGMG
+595 EARDLRALPGMG
-606 VEGRID
+606 VEGRIN
-612 GILWQLLA
+612 GELWQLLA
-620 PSRITTLTTEQLAR
+620 PSRIATLSKGQHAQI
-634 TAALEQQGQTVV
+634 AMLEQQGKTVV
-646 VLCQIQQQQVLPA
+646 VLCQSSSEQALPV
-659 ALLALRDEI
+659 ALLALRDQI

-674 ALRELQR
+674 ALQELNR
-681 LGLSSIMLTGDNP
+681 LGLQSIMLTGDNP
-694 RTAQA
+694 NAAEA

-704 GIGWRAGLLPQNKVE
+704 GMGWRAGLLPENKVE
-719 EIAKLAATHK
+719 EIAKLASTRK

-766 LTHNQLGGIATMIR
+766 LTHNQLGGIAAMIR

-801 IFLVTSVF
+801 IFLVTSLL

-823 ATALVTINALRLLRK
+823 ATALVTANALRLLRK

>member
-1 MSKSCCDH
+1 MSKSCCNH
-9 SHSAAIKTVSKNTIG
+9 QHAAPIKAVSKAAPG
-24 QHEPHHD
+24 QSEHHHD
-31 SPCCAGNTT
+31 SHCCDNTT
-40 CGSAPYLAPPLA
+40 PVSCCSTPTPHEHASRDGNESPGDEEPPRGSYHDQACCSAPLSPAHDHKHEHEHEHEHEHNMPPA
-52 HHLANDALAQSE
+52 
-64 DNPPSL
+64 
-70 ASCHDQHCGCTAA
+70 
-83 THQHLAPSA
+83 
-92 DLLVDPLVNPLID
+92 DPLV
-105 PQVNAPT
+105 AP
-112 DILTEPVTAQAL
+112 VQGNS
-124 PTHRHSWHVVGM
+124 RHSWQVLGM
-136 DCPSCARKVETAVSR
+136 DCPSCARKIETAVSR
-151 VAGVVQARVLFATE
+151 VSGVQQARVLFATE

-171 APGLCPDLVTAA
+171 APGLSPDPVTAA

-192 ESNQGATADLAT
+192 GAQATTAHTITKEAT
-204 EQGSSLHPRQ
+204 RQ
-214 RALGRA
+214 SPLLTALGK
-220 IAAYWQPLSLAGFML
+220 YWQPLSLASLML
-235 IAALLPTALS
+235 VAALLPS
-245 QPLFIF
+245 EFGQPLFTL
-251 ATLWGLWPIAG
+251 ATLWGLWPISR

-280 TVAAL
+280 TVAAV
-285 GALLLGETAEAATV
+285 GALFLGETAEAAMV

-326 LVPNKAMRIRPALP
+326 LVPDKALRIRTTAES
-340 DQGAQ
+340 
-345 EVREEVAVDQLRPG
+345 EVREEVAADELRPG

-364 APGARLPADACL
+364 APGARLPADARL
-376 LDALG
+376 LDELG

-386 ALTGESIPVEHRQG
+386 ALTGESIPVERRQG
-400 DTVPA
+400 DKVPA
-405 GSLAADRLVRL
+405 GSLAADRVLRL

-435 EAQSQRAPIERF
+435 EAESQRAPIERF
-447 IDRFSRAYTPAIMLF
+447 IDRFSRWYTPAMMLV
-462 ALLVMLVP
+462 ALLVVLVP

-482 YRALTLLLIGCPCA
+482 YRGLALLLIGCPCA

-512 SRQGVLIK
+512 TRQGALIK

-525 ERLAHINTLAFDKTG
+525 ERLAHIDTVAFDKTG
-540 TLTLGQ
+540 TLTLGK
-546 PQLRELVS
+546 PQLTELVS
-554 LNGQPDAELLALA
+554 LNGQPEAELLALA

-573 SHHPLARAIVANAT
+573 SHHPLARAVVANAT
-587 KQQLTLAK
+587 EQGLTLA
-595 AEALRALPGMG
+595 EARDLRALPGMG
-606 VEGRID
+606 VEGRIN
-612 GILWQLLA
+612 GQQWQLLA
-620 PSRITTLTTEQLAR
+620 PSRVATLNV
-634 TAALEQQGQTVV
+634 EQQTRIASLERQGKTVV
-646 VLCQIQQQQVLPA
+646 VLCQSIGDKALPV
-659 ALLALRDEI
+659 ALLALRDQI

-674 ALRELQR
+674 ALQELNR
-681 LGLSSIMLTGDNP
+681 LGLNSIMLTGDNP
-694 RTAQA
+694 RAAEA

-704 GIGWRAGLLPQNKVE
+704 GMGWRAGLLPENKVE
-719 EIAKLAATHK
+719 EIAKLASTRK

-766 LTHNQLGGIATMIR
+766 LTHNQLGGIAAMIR

-801 IFLVTSVF
+801 IFLVTSLL

-823 ATALVTINALRLLRK
+823 ATALVTANALRLLRK

>member
-1 MSKSCCDH
+1 MSKSCCSTQHAAAPIKAVSKTSPVEHNHD
-9 SHSAAIKTVSKNTIG
+9 SHCCDSAAPVSCCG
-24 QHEPHHD
+24 GSASDDHQDHEQCNPQGDEEPPLGGAHSRGCCTANSSHDHDHDHDHHD
-31 SPCCAGNTT
+31 HA
-40 CGSAPYLAPPLA
+40 
-52 HHLANDALAQSE
+52 AQT
-64 DNPPSL
+64 P
-70 ASCHDQHCGCTAA
+70 A
-83 THQHLAPSA
+83 
-92 DLLVDPLVNPLID
+92 DPLVTP
-105 PQVNAPT
+105 
-112 DILTEPVTAQAL
+112 AQGNS
-124 PTHRHSWHVVGM
+124 RHSWQVMGM
-136 DCPSCARKVETAVSR
+136 DCPSCARKIETAVSR
-151 VAGVVQARVLFATE
+151 VSGVQQARVLFATE

-171 APGLCPDLVTAA
+171 APGLSPDPVTAA

-192 ESNQGATADLAT
+192 GESTGKQAAGR
-204 EQGSSLHPRQ
+204 EQASQPTR
-214 RALGRA
+214 LGNFLNK
-220 IAAYWQPLSLAGFML
+220 YWQPLSLAGLML
-235 IAALLPTALS
+235 VAALLPSELG
-245 QPLFIF
+245 QPLFTL
-251 ATLWGLWPIAG
+251 ATLWGLWPISR

-285 GALLLGETAEAATV
+285 GALFLGETAEAAMV

-326 LVPNKAMRIRPALP
+326 LVPDKALRIRTTAE
-340 DQGAQ
+340 G
-345 EVREEVAVDQLRPG
+345 EVREEVAADQLRPG

-364 APGARLPADACL
+364 APGARLPADARL

-386 ALTGESIPVEHRQG
+386 ALTGESIPVERRLG
-400 DTVPA
+400 DKVPA
-405 GSLAADRLVRL
+405 GSLAADRVLRL

-435 EAQSQRAPIERF
+435 EAESQRAPIERF
-447 IDRFSRAYTPAIMLF
+447 IDRFSRWYTPAMMLI
-462 ALLVMLVP
+462 ALLVVIVP
-470 PLAFGQSWDEWI
+470 PLAFGQSWDEWL
-482 YRALTLLLIGCPCA
+482 YRGLALLLIGCPCA

-512 SRQGVLIK
+512 TRQGALIK

-525 ERLAHINTLAFDKTG
+525 ERLAHIDTIAFDKTG
-540 TLTLGQ
+540 TLTLGK
-546 PQLRELVS
+546 PQLTELVS
-554 LNGQPDAELLALA
+554 LNGQPEAELLALA

-573 SHHPLARAIVANAT
+573 SHHPLARAVVAQANA
-587 KQQLTLAK
+587 QELTLAD
-595 AEALRALPGMG
+595 ARDLRALPGMG

-612 GILWQLLA
+612 GELWQLLA
-620 PSRITTLTTEQLAR
+620 PSRVATLNAEQQILIG
-634 TAALEQQGQTVV
+634 TLEQQGKTVV
-646 VLCQIQQQQVLPA
+646 VLCQSSGDKTLPV
-659 ALLALRDEI
+659 ALLALRDQI

-674 ALRELQR
+674 ALQELNR
-681 LGLSSIMLTGDNP
+681 LGLNSIMLTGDNP
-694 RTAQA
+694 RAAEA

-704 GIGWRAGLLPQNKVE
+704 GMGWRAGLLPENKVE
-719 EIAKLAATHK
+719 EIAKLASTRK

-766 LTHNQLGGIATMIR
+766 LTHNQLGGIAAMIR

-801 IFLVTSVF
+801 IFLVTSLL

-823 ATALVTINALRLLRK
+823 ATALVTANALRLLRK

>member
-1 MSKSCCDH
+1 MSKSCCSTQHAAAPIKAVSKTSPVEHNHD
-9 SHSAAIKTVSKNTIG
+9 SHCCDSAAPVS
-24 QHEPHHD
+24 
-31 SPCCAGNTT
+31 CCG
-40 CGSAPYLAPPLA
+40 GSAPHDHQDHEQCDPPGDEEPPLGGA
-52 HHLANDALAQSE
+52 HSRSCGTANSSHHHDHDHDHDHHDHAAQTPAE
-64 DNPPSL
+64 
-70 ASCHDQHCGCTAA
+70 
-83 THQHLAPSA
+83 
-92 DLLVDPLVNPLID
+92 PLV
-105 PQVNAPT
+105 AP
-112 DILTEPVTAQAL
+112 VQGNS
-124 PTHRHSWHVVGM
+124 RHSWQVMGM
-136 DCPSCARKVETAVSR
+136 DCPSCARKIETAVSR
-151 VAGVVQARVLFATE
+151 VNGVQQARVLFATE

-171 APGLCPDLVTAA
+171 APGLSPDPVTAA

-192 ESNQGATADLAT
+192 GESTGKQAAGREHTPQPT
-204 EQGSSLHPRQ
+204 R
-214 RALGRA
+214 LGNFLNK
-220 IAAYWQPLSLAGFML
+220 YWRPLSLASLML
-235 IAALLPTALS
+235 VAALLPS
-245 QPLFIF
+245 DIGQPLFTL
-251 ATLWGLWPIAG
+251 ATLWGLWPISR

-285 GALLLGETAEAATV
+285 GALFLGETAEAAMV

-326 LVPNKAMRIRPALP
+326 LVPDKAVRIRTTAE
-340 DQGAQ
+340 G
-345 EVREEVAVDQLRPG
+345 EVREEIAADELRPG

-364 APGARLPADACL
+364 APGARLPADARL
-376 LDALG
+376 LDPLG

-386 ALTGESIPVEHRQG
+386 ALTGESIPVERNQG
-400 DTVPA
+400 DKVPA
-405 GSLAADRLVRL
+405 GSLAADRVLRL
-416 EVVSEPGN
+416 AVVSEPGN

-435 EAQSQRAPIERF
+435 EAESQRAPIERF
-447 IDRFSRAYTPAIMLF
+447 IDRFSRWYTPAMMLI
-462 ALLVMLVP
+462 ALLVVIVP
-470 PLAFGQSWDEWI
+470 PLAFGQSWDEWL
-482 YRALTLLLIGCPCA
+482 YRGLALLLIGCPCA

-512 SRQGVLIK
+512 TRQGALIK

-525 ERLAHINTLAFDKTG
+525 ERLAHIDTVAFDKTG
-540 TLTLGQ
+540 TLTLGK
-546 PQLRELVS
+546 PQLTELVS
-554 LNGQPDAELLALA
+554 LNGQPEAELLALA

-573 SHHPLARAIVANAT
+573 SHHPLARAVVAQANA
-587 KQQLTLAK
+587 QELTLAD
-595 AEALRALPGMG
+595 ARDLRALPGMG

-612 GILWQLLA
+612 GELWQLLA
-620 PSRITTLTTEQLAR
+620 PSRVATLNAEQQILIG
-634 TAALEQQGQTVV
+634 TLEQQGKTVV
-646 VLCQIQQQQVLPA
+646 VLCQSSGDKTLPV
-659 ALLALRDEI
+659 ALLALRDQI

-674 ALRELQR
+674 ALQELNR
-681 LGLSSIMLTGDNP
+681 LGLNSIMLTGDNP
-694 RTAQA
+694 RAAEA

-704 GIGWRAGLLPQNKVE
+704 GMGWRAGLLPENKVE
-719 EIAKLAATHK
+719 EIAKLASTRK

-766 LTHNQLGGIATMIR
+766 LTHNQLGGIAAMIR

-801 IFLVTSVF
+801 IFLVTSLL

-823 ATALVTINALRLLRK
+823 ATALVTANALRLLRK

>member
-1 MSKSCCDH
+1 MSKSCCNH
-9 SHSAAIKTVSKNTIG
+9 QHAAPIKAISKAAPGQSEHHHGSH
-24 QHEPHHD
+24 
-31 SPCCAGNTT
+31 CCDNTT
-40 CGSAPYLAPPLA
+40 PVSCCSTQTPHEHASRDGNESPGDEEPPRG
-52 HHLANDALAQSE
+52 
-64 DNPPSL
+64 
-70 ASCHDQHCGCTAA
+70 SCHDKACCS
-83 THQHLAPSA
+83 APLSPA
-92 DLLVDPLVNPLID
+92 HDHEHDHEHDMPPADPLV
-105 PQVNAPT
+105 AP
-112 DILTEPVTAQAL
+112 VQGNS
-124 PTHRHSWHVVGM
+124 RHSWQVLGM
-136 DCPSCARKVETAVSR
+136 DCPSCARKIETAVSR
-151 VAGVVQARVLFATE
+151 VNGVQQARVLFTTE

-171 APGLCPDLVTAA
+171 APGLSPDPVTAA

-192 ESNQGATADLAT
+192 GAQANTAHTITKGAT
-204 EQGSSLHPRQ
+204 RQ
-214 RALGRA
+214 SPLLTTLGK
-220 IAAYWQPLSLAGFML
+220 YWQPLSLAGLML
-235 IAALLPTALS
+235 VAALLPS
-245 QPLFIF
+245 EFGQPLFTL
-251 ATLWGLWPIAG
+251 ATLWGLWPISR

-280 TVAAL
+280 TVAAV
-285 GALLLGETAEAATV
+285 GALFLGETAEAAMV

-326 LVPNKAMRIRPALP
+326 LVPDKALRIRTTAE
-340 DQGAQ
+340 G
-345 EVREEVAVDQLRPG
+345 EVREEVAADELRPG

-364 APGARLPADACL
+364 APGARLPADARL
-376 LDALG
+376 LDELG

-386 ALTGESIPVEHRQG
+386 ALTGESIPVERRQG
-400 DTVPA
+400 DKVPA
-405 GSLAADRLVRL
+405 GSLAADRVLSL

-435 EAQSQRAPIERF
+435 EAESQRAPIERF
-447 IDRFSRAYTPAIMLF
+447 IDRFSRWYTPAMMLV
-462 ALLVMLVP
+462 ALLVVLVP

-482 YRALTLLLIGCPCA
+482 YRGLALLLIGCPCA

-512 SRQGVLIK
+512 TRQGALIK

-525 ERLAHINTLAFDKTG
+525 ERLAHIDTVAFDKTG
-540 TLTLGQ
+540 TLTLGK
-546 PQLRELVS
+546 PQLTELVS
-554 LNGQPDAELLALA
+554 LNGQPEAELLALA

-573 SHHPLARAIVANAT
+573 SHHPLARAVVANAT
-587 KQQLTLAK
+587 EQGLTLA
-595 AEALRALPGMG
+595 EARDLRALPGMG
-606 VEGRID
+606 VEGRIN
-612 GILWQLLA
+612 GELWQLLA
-620 PSRITTLTTEQLAR
+620 PSRVATLNVEQQTR
-634 TAALEQQGQTVV
+634 IGSLEQQGKTVV
-646 VLCQIQQQQVLPA
+646 VLCQSSDAQALPV
-659 ALLALRDEI
+659 ALLALRDQI

-674 ALRELQR
+674 ALQELNR
-681 LGLSSIMLTGDNP
+681 LGLNSIMLTGDNP
-694 RTAQA
+694 RAAEA

-704 GIGWRAGLLPQNKVE
+704 GMGWRAGLLPENKVE
-719 EIAKLAATHK
+719 EIAKLASTRK

-766 LTHNQLGGIATMIR
+766 LTHNQLGGIAAMIR

-801 IFLVTSVF
+801 IFLVTSLL

-823 ATALVTINALRLLRK
+823 ATALVTANALRLLRK

>member
-1 MSKSCCDH
+1 MSKSCCNH
-9 SHSAAIKTVSKNTIG
+9 QHTAPIKAVSKAASG
-24 QHEPHHD
+24 QSEHHHD
-31 SPCCAGNTT
+31 SHCCDNTT
-40 CGSAPYLAPPLA
+40 PVSCCSTQTPHEHASRDGNESPGDEEPPRGG
-52 HHLANDALAQSE
+52 
-64 DNPPSL
+64 
-70 ASCHDQHCGCTAA
+70 CHDQACC
-83 THQHLAPSA
+83 SA
-92 DLLVDPLVNPLID
+92 SLSPAHDHEHEHEHYIPPADPLV
-105 PQVNAPT
+105 AP
-112 DILTEPVTAQAL
+112 VQGNS
-124 PTHRHSWHVVGM
+124 RHSWQVLGM
-136 DCPSCARKVETAVSR
+136 DCPSCARKIETAVSR
-151 VAGVVQARVLFATE
+151 VSGVQQARVLFATE

-171 APGLCPDLVTAA
+171 APGLSPDPVTAA

-192 ESNQGATADLAT
+192 GAQANTAHTITKEAT
-204 EQGSSLHPRQ
+204 RQ
-214 RALGRA
+214 SPLLTTLGK
-220 IAAYWQPLSLAGFML
+220 YWQPLSLAGLML
-235 IAALLPTALS
+235 VAALLPKEFG
-245 QPLFIF
+245 QPLFTL
-251 ATLWGLWPIAG
+251 ATLWGLWPISR

-280 TVAAL
+280 TVAAV
-285 GALLLGETAEAATV
+285 GALFLGETAEAAMV

-326 LVPNKAMRIRPALP
+326 LVPDKAQRIRTTAEG
-340 DQGAQ
+340 D
-345 EVREEVAVDQLRPG
+345 VREEVAADELRPG

-364 APGARLPADACL
+364 APGARLPADARL
-376 LDALG
+376 LDELG

-386 ALTGESIPVEHRQG
+386 ALTGESIPVERRQG
-400 DTVPA
+400 DKVPA
-405 GSLAADRLVRL
+405 GSLAADRVLRL

-435 EAQSQRAPIERF
+435 EAESQRAPIERF
-447 IDRFSRAYTPAIMLF
+447 IDRFSRWYTPAMMLV
-462 ALLVMLVP
+462 ALLVVLVP

-482 YRALTLLLIGCPCA
+482 YRGLALLLIGCPCA

-512 SRQGVLIK
+512 TRQGTLIK

-525 ERLAHINTLAFDKTG
+525 ERLAHIDTVAFDKTG
-540 TLTLGQ
+540 TLTLGK
-546 PQLRELVS
+546 PQLTELVS
-554 LNGQPDAELLALA
+554 LNGQPEAELLALA
-567 AAIEQG
+567 AAIELG
-573 SHHPLARAIVANAT
+573 SHHPLARAVVANAT
-587 KQQLTLAK
+587 EQGLTLA
-595 AEALRALPGMG
+595 EARDLRALPGMG
-606 VEGRID
+606 VEGRIN
-612 GILWQLLA
+612 GELWQLLA
-620 PSRITTLTTEQLAR
+620 PSRV
-634 TAALEQQGQTVV
+634 AALNMEQQTRIASLERQGKTVV
-646 VLCQIQQQQVLPA
+646 VLCQSSDAQALPV
-659 ALLALRDEI
+659 ALLALRDQI

-674 ALRELQR
+674 ALQELNR
-681 LGLSSIMLTGDNP
+681 LGLNSIMLTGDNP
-694 RTAQA
+694 NAAEA

-704 GIGWRAGLLPQNKVE
+704 GMGWRAGLLPENKVE
-719 EIAKLAATHK
+719 EIAKLASTRK

-766 LTHNQLGGIATMIR
+766 LTHNQLGGIAAMIR

-801 IFLVTSVF
+801 IFLVTSLL

-823 ATALVTINALRLLRK
+823 ATALVTANALRLLRK

>member
-1 MSKSCCDH
+1 MSKSCCNH
-9 SHSAAIKTVSKNTIG
+9 QHAAPIKAVSKAASG
-24 QHEPHHD
+24 QSEHHHD
-31 SPCCAGNTT
+31 SHCCDNTT
-40 CGSAPYLAPPLA
+40 PVSCCSTQTPHEHASRDGNESPGDEEPPRGGCHDKACCSAPLSPAHDHKHEHEHEHEHEHDMPPA
-52 HHLANDALAQSE
+52 
-64 DNPPSL
+64 
-70 ASCHDQHCGCTAA
+70 
-83 THQHLAPSA
+83 
-92 DLLVDPLVNPLID
+92 DPLV
-105 PQVNAPT
+105 AP
-112 DILTEPVTAQAL
+112 VQGNS
-124 PTHRHSWHVVGM
+124 RHSWQVLGM
-136 DCPSCARKVETAVSR
+136 DCPSCARKIETAVSR
-151 VAGVVQARVLFATE
+151 VSGVQQARVLFATE

-171 APGLCPDLVTAA
+171 APGLSPDPVTAA

-192 ESNQGATADLAT
+192 GAQANTAHTITKEAT
-204 EQGSSLHPRQ
+204 RQ
-214 RALGRA
+214 SPLLTTLGK
-220 IAAYWQPLSLAGFML
+220 YWQPLSLASLML
-235 IAALLPTALS
+235 VAALLPKEFG
-245 QPLFIF
+245 QPLFTL
-251 ATLWGLWPIAG
+251 ATLWGLWPISR

-280 TVAAL
+280 TVAAV
-285 GALLLGETAEAATV
+285 GALFLGETAEAAMV

-326 LVPNKAMRIRPALP
+326 LVPDKALRIRTTAE
-340 DQGAQ
+340 G
-345 EVREEVAVDQLRPG
+345 EVREEVAADELRPG

-364 APGARLPADACL
+364 APGARLPADARL

-386 ALTGESIPVEHRQG
+386 ALTGESIPVERRQG
-400 DTVPA
+400 DKVPA
-405 GSLAADRLVRL
+405 GSLAADRVLRL

-435 EAQSQRAPIERF
+435 EAESQRAPIERF
-447 IDRFSRAYTPAIMLF
+447 IDRFSRWYTPAMMLV
-462 ALLVMLVP
+462 ALLVVLVP

-482 YRALTLLLIGCPCA
+482 YRGLALLLIGCPCA

-512 SRQGVLIK
+512 TRQGALIK

-525 ERLAHINTLAFDKTG
+525 ERLAHIDTVAFDKTG
-540 TLTLGQ
+540 TLTLGK
-546 PQLRELVS
+546 PQLTELVS
-554 LNGQPDAELLALA
+554 LNGQPETELLALA

-573 SHHPLARAIVANAT
+573 SHHPLARAVVANAT
-587 KQQLTLAK
+587 EQGLTLAD
-595 AEALRALPGMG
+595 ARDLRALPGMG
-606 VEGRID
+606 VEGRIN
-612 GILWQLLA
+612 GELWQLLA
-620 PSRITTLTTEQLAR
+620 PSRVATLNVERQTR
-634 TAALEQQGQTVV
+634 ISSLEQQGKTVV
-646 VLCQIQQQQVLPA
+646 VLCQSSDAQALPV
-659 ALLALRDEI
+659 ALLALRDQI

-674 ALRELQR
+674 ALQELNR
-681 LGLSSIMLTGDNP
+681 LGLNSIMLTGDNP
-694 RTAQA
+694 RAAEA

-704 GIGWRAGLLPQNKVE
+704 GMGWRAGLLPENKVE
-719 EIAKLAATHK
+719 EIAKLASTRK

-766 LTHNQLGGIATMIR
+766 LTHNQLGGIAAMIR

-801 IFLVTSVF
+801 IFLVTSLL

-823 ATALVTINALRLLRK
+823 ATALVTANALRLLRK

>member
-1 MSKSCCDH
+1 M
-9 SHSAAIKTVSKNTIG
+9 
-24 QHEPHHD
+24 
-31 SPCCAGNTT
+31 
-40 CGSAPYLAPPLA
+40 PPA
-52 HHLANDALAQSE
+52 
-64 DNPPSL
+64 
-70 ASCHDQHCGCTAA
+70 
-83 THQHLAPSA
+83 
-92 DLLVDPLVNPLID
+92 DPLV
-105 PQVNAPT
+105 AP
-112 DILTEPVTAQAL
+112 EQGNS
-124 PTHRHSWHVVGM
+124 RHSWQVLGM
-136 DCPSCARKVETAVSR
+136 DCPSCARKIETAVSR
-151 VAGVVQARVLFATE
+151 VSGVQQARVLFATE

-171 APGLCPDLVTAA
+171 APGLSPDPVTAA

-192 ESNQGATADLAT
+192 GESADKQAAGRKQASQPPLQGNLF
-204 EQGSSLHPRQ
+204 GNF
-214 RALGRA
+214 LGK
-220 IAAYWQPLSLAGFML
+220 YWQPLSLAGLML
-235 IAALLPTALS
+235 VAALLPKELG
-245 QPLFIF
+245 QPLFTL
-251 ATLWGLWPIAG
+251 ATLWGLWPISR

-280 TVAAL
+280 TVAAV
-285 GALLLGETAEAATV
+285 GALFLGETAEAAMV

-326 LVPNKAMRIRPALP
+326 LVPDKALRIRTTAE
-340 DQGAQ
+340 G
-345 EVREEVAVDQLRPG
+345 EVREEVGADELRPG

-364 APGARLPADACL
+364 APGARLPADARL

-386 ALTGESIPVEHRQG
+386 ALTGESIPVERRQG
-400 DTVPA
+400 DKVPA
-405 GSLAADRLVRL
+405 GSLAADRVLRL

-435 EAQSQRAPIERF
+435 EAESQRAPIERF
-447 IDRFSRAYTPAIMLF
+447 IDRFSRWYTPAMMLV
-462 ALLVMLVP
+462 ALLVVLVP

-482 YRALTLLLIGCPCA
+482 YRGLALLLIGCPCA

-512 SRQGVLIK
+512 TRQGALIK

-525 ERLAHINTLAFDKTG
+525 ERLAHIDTVAFDKTG
-540 TLTLGQ
+540 TLTLGK
-546 PQLRELVS
+546 PQLTELVS
-554 LNGQPDAELLALA
+554 LNGQPEAELLALA

-573 SHHPLARAIVANAT
+573 SHHPLARAVVANAT
-587 KQQLTLAK
+587 EQGLTLA
-595 AEALRALPGMG
+595 EARDLRALPGMG
-606 VEGRID
+606 VEGRIN
-612 GILWQLLA
+612 GELWQLLA
-620 PSRITTLTTEQLAR
+620 PSRVATLNV
-634 TAALEQQGQTVV
+634 EQQTRIASLERQGKTVV
-646 VLCQIQQQQVLPA
+646 VLCQSSGDQALPV
-659 ALLALRDEI
+659 ALLALRDQI

-674 ALRELQR
+674 ALQELNR
-681 LGLSSIMLTGDNP
+681 LGLNSIMLTGDNP
-694 RTAQA
+694 RAAEA

-704 GIGWRAGLLPQNKVE
+704 GMGWRAGLLPENKVE
-719 EIAKLAATHK
+719 EIAKLASTRK

-766 LTHNQLGGIATMIR
+766 LTHNQLGGIAAMIR

-801 IFLVTSVF
+801 IFLVTSLL

-823 ATALVTINALRLLRK
+823 ATALVTANALRLLRK

>member
-1 MSKSCCDH
+1 MSKSCCSH
-9 SHSAAIKTVSKNTIG
+9 SHAAPIKAIG
-24 QHEPHHD
+24 KATPHQHEHGHD
-31 SPCCAGNTT
+31 SHCCDNVASASCCASPAPQDHQAHGVDE
-40 CGSAPYLAPPLA
+40 GSGDEDPPRGHDAGGKPSHPHDHDHRA
-52 HHLANDALAQSE
+52 H
-64 DNPPSL
+64 
-70 ASCHDQHCGCTAA
+70 GAA
-83 THQHLAPSA
+83 AEG
-92 DLLVDPLVNPLID
+92 PLP
-105 PQVNAPT
+105 APT
-112 DILTEPVTAQAL
+112 RDSR
-124 PTHRHSWHVVGM
+124 RHSWQVLGM
-136 DCPSCARKVETAVSR
+136 DCPSCARKIETAVAR
-151 VAGVVQARVLFATE
+151 VAGVQQARVLFATE

-171 APGLCPDLVTAA
+171 APGLSPDPVTAA
-183 VLAAGFQLK
+183 VLAAGFRLK
-192 ESNQGATADLAT
+192 GEASAKATDGKHRSPWLT
-204 EQGSSLHPRQ
+204 T
-214 RALGRA
+214 LGNLFGK
-220 IAAYWQPLSLAGFML
+220 YGQPLSLAALML
-235 IAALLPTALS
+235 VAALLPAQFG
-245 QPLFIF
+245 QPLFTL
-251 ATLWGLWPIAG
+251 ATLWGLWPVAR

-285 GALLLGETAEAATV
+285 GALFLGETAEAAMV

-326 LVPNKAMRIRPALP
+326 LVPDKALRISTTAE
-340 DQGAQ
+340 G
-345 EVREEVAVDQLRPG
+345 EIREEVAADELRPG

-364 APGARLPADACL
+364 APGARLAADARL
-376 LDALG
+376 IDALG

-386 ALTGESIPVEHRQG
+386 ALTGESIPVERRQG
-400 DTVPA
+400 DKVPA
-405 GSLAADRLVRL
+405 GSLAADRVLRL

-435 EAQSQRAPIERF
+435 EAESQRAPIERF
-447 IDRFSRAYTPAIMLF
+447 IDRFSRWYTPAMMLV

-470 PLAFGQSWDEWI
+470 PLAFGQGWDEWI
-482 YRALTLLLIGCPCA
+482 YRALALLLIGCPCA

-512 SRQGVLIK
+512 TRQGALIK

-525 ERLAHINTLAFDKTG
+525 ERLAHIDTVAFDKTG
-540 TLTLGQ
+540 TLTLGK
-546 PQLRELVS
+546 PQLTELTS
-554 LNGQPDAELLALA
+554 LDGRPEAELLALA

-573 SHHPLARAIVANAT
+573 SHHPLARAVVAAASE
-587 KQQLTLAK
+587 QGLTLAN
-595 AEALRALPGMG
+595 ARDLRALPGMG

-612 GILWQLLA
+612 GALWQLLA
-620 PSRITTLTTEQLAR
+620 PSRVPALGEAIEGQI
-634 TAALEQQGQTVV
+634 AALERQGKTVIL
-646 VLCQIQQQQVLPA
+646 LCRMGQAPS
-659 ALLALRDEI
+659 ALLALRDQI

-674 ALRELQR
+674 ALQELKA
-681 LGLSSIMLTGDNP
+681 LGLGSMMLTGDNP
-694 RTAQA
+694 RAAEA
-699 IATEL
+699 IAGEL
-704 GIGWRAGLLPQNKVE
+704 DMEWRASLLPQDKVE
-719 EIAKLAATHK
+719 EIARLAKTRK

-766 LTHNQLGGIATMIR
+766 LTHNQLGGLAAMIR

-801 IFLVTSVF
+801 IFLVTSLL

-823 ATALVTINALRLLRK
+823 ATALVTANALRLLRK

>member
-1 MSKSCCDH
+1 MSKSCCNH
-9 SHSAAIKTVSKNTIG
+9 QHAAPIKAVSKAAPG
-24 QHEPHHD
+24 QSEHHHD
-31 SPCCAGNTT
+31 SHCCDNTT
-40 CGSAPYLAPPLA
+40 PVSCCSTQTPHEHASRDGNESPGDEEPPRGG
-52 HHLANDALAQSE
+52 
-64 DNPPSL
+64 
-70 ASCHDQHCGCTAA
+70 CHDQVCCS
-83 THQHLAPSA
+83 APLSPA
-92 DLLVDPLVNPLID
+92 HEHEHEHDMPPADPLV
-105 PQVNAPT
+105 AP
-112 DILTEPVTAQAL
+112 AQGNS
-124 PTHRHSWHVVGM
+124 RHSWQVLGM
-136 DCPSCARKVETAVSR
+136 DCPSCARKIETAVSR
-151 VAGVVQARVLFATE
+151 VSGVQQARVLFATE

-171 APGLCPDLVTAA
+171 APGLSPAPVTAA

-192 ESNQGATADLAT
+192 GESADKQEAGREQASQQPLQGNLF
-204 EQGSSLHPRQ
+204 GNF
-214 RALGRA
+214 LGK
-220 IAAYWQPLSLAGFML
+220 YWQPLSLAGLML
-235 IAALLPTALS
+235 VAALLPKELG
-245 QPLFIF
+245 QPLFTL
-251 ATLWGLWPIAG
+251 ATLWGLWPISR

-280 TVAAL
+280 TVAAV
-285 GALLLGETAEAATV
+285 GALFLGETAEAAMV

-326 LVPNKAMRIRPALP
+326 LVPDKALRIRTTAE
-340 DQGAQ
+340 G
-345 EVREEVAVDQLRPG
+345 EVREEVAADELRPG

-364 APGARLPADACL
+364 APGARLPADARL

-386 ALTGESIPVEHRQG
+386 ALTGESIPVERRQG
-400 DTVPA
+400 DKVPA
-405 GSLAADRLVRL
+405 GSLAADRVLRL

-435 EAQSQRAPIERF
+435 EAESQRAPIERF
-447 IDRFSRAYTPAIMLF
+447 IDRFSRWYTPAMMLV
-462 ALLVMLVP
+462 ALLVVLMP

-482 YRALTLLLIGCPCA
+482 YRGLALLLIGCPCA

-512 SRQGVLIK
+512 TRQGALIK

-525 ERLAHINTLAFDKTG
+525 ERLAHIDTVAFDKTG
-540 TLTLGQ
+540 TLTLGK
-546 PQLRELVS
+546 PQLTELVS
-554 LNGQPDAELLALA
+554 LNSQPETELLALA

-573 SHHPLARAIVANAT
+573 SHHPLARAVVANAT
-587 KQQLTLAK
+587 EQGLTLA
-595 AEALRALPGMG
+595 EARDLRALPGMG
-606 VEGRID
+606 VEGRIN
-612 GILWQLLA
+612 GELWQLLA
-620 PSRITTLTTEQLAR
+620 PSRVATLNTEQQTRIAS
-634 TAALEQQGQTVV
+634 LEQQGKTVV
-646 VLCQIQQQQVLPA
+646 VLCQSSGDQALPV
-659 ALLALRDEI
+659 ALLALRDQI

-674 ALRELQR
+674 ALQELNR
-681 LGLSSIMLTGDNP
+681 LGLNSIMLTGDNP
-694 RTAQA
+694 RAAEA

-704 GIGWRAGLLPQNKVE
+704 GMGWRAGLLPENKVE
-719 EIAKLAATHK
+719 EIAKLASTRK

-766 LTHNQLGGIATMIR
+766 LTHNQLGGIAAMIR

-801 IFLVTSVF
+801 IFLVTSLL

-823 ATALVTINALRLLRK
+823 ATALVTANALRLLRK

>member
-1 MSKSCCDH
+1 MSKSCCNH
-9 SHSAAIKTVSKNTIG
+9 QHAAPIKAVSKAALG
-24 QHEPHHD
+24 QSEHHHN
-31 SPCCAGNTT
+31 SHCCDNTT
-40 CGSAPYLAPPLA
+40 PVSCCSTPTPHEHASRDGNESPGDEEPPRGG
-52 HHLANDALAQSE
+52 
-64 DNPPSL
+64 
-70 ASCHDQHCGCTAA
+70 CHDQACCS
-83 THQHLAPSA
+83 APLSPA
-92 DLLVDPLVNPLID
+92 HDHKHEHEHEHDMPPADPLV
-105 PQVNAPT
+105 AP
-112 DILTEPVTAQAL
+112 EQGNS
-124 PTHRHSWHVVGM
+124 RHSWQVLGM
-136 DCPSCARKVETAVSR
+136 DCPSCARKIETAVSR
-151 VAGVVQARVLFATE
+151 VSGVQQARVLFATE

-171 APGLCPDLVTAA
+171 APGLSPDPVTAA

-192 ESNQGATADLAT
+192 GESADKQAAGRKQASQPPLQGNLF
-204 EQGSSLHPRQ
+204 GNF
-214 RALGRA
+214 LGK
-220 IAAYWQPLSLAGFML
+220 YWQPLSLAGLML
-235 IAALLPTALS
+235 VAALLPSELG
-245 QPLFIF
+245 QPLFTL
-251 ATLWGLWPIAG
+251 ATLWGLWPISR

-285 GALLLGETAEAATV
+285 GALFLGETAEAAMV

-326 LVPNKAMRIRPALP
+326 LVPDKALRIRTTAE
-340 DQGAQ
+340 G
-345 EVREEVAVDQLRPG
+345 EVREEVAADELRPG

-364 APGARLPADACL
+364 APGARLPADARL
-376 LDALG
+376 LDELG

-386 ALTGESIPVEHRQG
+386 ALTGESIPVERRQG
-400 DTVPA
+400 DKVPA
-405 GSLAADRLVRL
+405 GSLAADRVLRL

-435 EAQSQRAPIERF
+435 EAESQRAPIERF
-447 IDRFSRAYTPAIMLF
+447 IDRFSRWYTPAMMLI
-462 ALLVMLVP
+462 AMLVVIIP

-482 YRALTLLLIGCPCA
+482 YRGLALLLIGCPCA

-512 SRQGVLIK
+512 TRQGALIK

-525 ERLAHINTLAFDKTG
+525 ERLAHIDTVAFDKTG
-540 TLTLGQ
+540 TLTLGK
-546 PQLRELVS
+546 PQLTELVS
-554 LNGQPDAELLALA
+554 LNGQPETELLALA

-573 SHHPLARAIVANAT
+573 SHHPLARAVVANAT
-587 KQQLTLAK
+587 EQGLTLA
-595 AEALRALPGMG
+595 EARDLRALPGMG
-606 VEGRID
+606 VEGRIN
-612 GILWQLLA
+612 GELWQLLA
-620 PSRITTLTTEQLAR
+620 PSRV
-634 TAALEQQGQTVV
+634 AALNMEQQTRIASLERQGKTVV
-646 VLCQIQQQQVLPA
+646 VLCQSSDAQASPV
-659 ALLALRDEI
+659 ALLALRDQI

-674 ALRELQR
+674 ALQELNR
-681 LGLSSIMLTGDNP
+681 LGLNSIMLTGDNP
-694 RTAQA
+694 RAAEA

-704 GIGWRAGLLPQNKVE
+704 GMGWRAGLLPEGKVN
-719 EIAKLAATHK
+719 EIAKLASSQK

-766 LTHNQLGGIATMIR
+766 LTHNQLGGIAAMIR

-801 IFLVTSVF
+801 IFLVTSLL

-823 ATALVTINALRLLRK
+823 ATALVTANALRLLRK

>member
-1 MSKSCCDH
+1 MSKSCCNHQHAAAPIKAVGKAAKQTEHQHD
-9 SHSAAIKTVSKNTIG
+9 SHCCDSAAPAS
-24 QHEPHHD
+24 
-31 SPCCAGNTT
+31 CCATSDSHAHQEHET
-40 CGSAPYLAPPLA
+40 KDASDAEDPPRGG
-52 HHLANDALAQSE
+52 HQSE
-64 DNPPSL
+64 ACCAPDTPHK
-70 ASCHDQHCGCTAA
+70 HDHDHDHDHHEHDHGPEQ
-83 THQHLAPSA
+83 SE
-92 DLLVDPLVNPLID
+92 PLI
-105 PQVNAPT
+105 APERDT
-112 DILTEPVTAQAL
+112 S
-124 PTHRHSWHVVGM
+124 RHSWQVLGM
-136 DCPSCARKVETAVSR
+136 DCPSCARKIETAVSR
-151 VAGVVQARVLFATE
+151 VAGVQQARVLFATE

-171 APGLCPDLVTAA
+171 APGLSPDPITAA
-183 VLAAGFQLK
+183 VLAAGFRLK
-192 ESNQGATADLAT
+192 GDAQSKAADTPPRSPLLA
-204 EQGSSLHPRQ
+204 L
-214 RALGRA
+214 LGK
-220 IAAYWQPLSLAGFML
+220 YWQPLSLAALMG
-235 IAALLPTALS
+235 IAALLPQPVG
-245 QPLFIF
+245 QPLFIL
-251 ATLWGLWPIAG
+251 ATLWGLWPVAR

-285 GALLLGETAEAATV
+285 GALFLGETAEAAMV

-326 LVPNKAMRIRPALP
+326 LVPDQALRIRTTA
-340 DQGAQ
+340 QG
-345 EVREEVAVDQLRPG
+345 EEREEVAADQLRPG

-364 APGARLPADACL
+364 APGARLPADARL

-386 ALTGESIPVEHRQG
+386 ALTGESIPVERRQG
-400 DTVPA
+400 DKVPA
-405 GSLAADRLVRL
+405 GSLAADRVLRL

-435 EAQSQRAPIERF
+435 EAESQRAPIERF
-447 IDRFSRAYTPAIMLF
+447 IDRFSRWYTPAMMLI
-462 ALLVMLVP
+462 ALLVVIVP

-482 YRALTLLLIGCPCA
+482 YRGLALLLIGCPCA

-512 SRQGVLIK
+512 TRQGALIK

-525 ERLAHINTLAFDKTG
+525 ERLAHVDTIAFDKTG
-540 TLTLGQ
+540 TLTLGK
-546 PQLRELVS
+546 PQLTDFIS
-554 LNGQPDAELLALA
+554 LNGQSDAELLALA
-567 AAIEQG
+567 ATIEQG
-573 SHHPLARAIVANAT
+573 SHHPLARAVVAAANERG
-587 KQQLTLAK
+587 LTLAM
-595 AEALRALPGMG
+595 AQELRALPGMG

-612 GILWQLLA
+612 GALWQLLA
-620 PSRITTLTTEQLAR
+620 PSRIPSLSDAINQQVTD
-634 TAALEQQGQTVV
+634 LEAQGKTVV
-646 VLCQIQQQQVLPA
+646 LLCQAGDEATTSPVMPV
-659 ALLALRDEI
+659 ALLALRDQI

-674 ALRELQR
+674 VLQELRA
-681 LGLSSIMLTGDNP
+681 LGLHSIMLTGDNP
-694 RTAQA
+694 RAAEA

-704 GIGWRAGLLPQNKVE
+704 GMGWRAGLLPQGKVE
-719 EIAKLAATHK
+719 EIAKLAEQQK

-766 LTHNQLGGIATMIR
+766 LTHNQLGGIAAMIR

-801 IFLVTSVF
+801 IFLVTSLL

-823 ATALVTINALRLLRK
+823 ATALVTANALRLLRK